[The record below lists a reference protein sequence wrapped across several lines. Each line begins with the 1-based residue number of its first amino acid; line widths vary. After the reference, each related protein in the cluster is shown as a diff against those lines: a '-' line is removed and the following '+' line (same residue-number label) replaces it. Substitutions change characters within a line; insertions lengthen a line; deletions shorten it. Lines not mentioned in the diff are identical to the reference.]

1 MRIINLLYLK
11 YSLSLLIC
19 LLSSFVVFFIFSLIS
34 NLIKDYSFN
43 IIVILSALNSL
54 QILTYVSAFIFLI
67 SLILFSNFL
76 RSRNEIIIIKIY
88 LQINKYIIF
97 FLPIVLLFSI
107 FEINK
112 KDIVTFLEDNKTNLV
127 QVGNKLKFKIL
138 INEFDNRKNI
148 TILKNVDL
156 NNFEE
161 AEYRS
166 YNILNK
172 EIKMAEF
179 SNELFFSNDKLIL
192 KNYTQYKN
200 NVIKN
205 NNKKKIINLDL
216 IGLMSRGSLVR
227 DTSIKNNFIVDFKLI
242 NLIIFFIF
250 LLSYIFLNFF
260 NTKYVGSKQSLR
272 DPLLMSLSTIIY
284 SFLIFNNSLTSYK
297 QEFELIAS
305 MIVIM
310 LFFKAYLNE

>member
-11 YSLSLLIC
+11 YALSLLIC

-34 NLIKDYSFN
+34 NLSEDYSFN

-67 SLILFSNFL
+67 SLILFSTFL
-76 RSRNEIIIIKIY
+76 RSRNEIIIIKSY
-88 LQINKYIIF
+88 LRINKYIMF

-227 DTSIKNNFIVDFKLI
+227 DTSIKNNFILDFKLI

-272 DPLLMSLSTIIY
+272 DPLLMSLSTLIY

>member
-67 SLILFSNFL
+67 SLILFSIFL
-76 RSRNEIIIIKIY
+76 RSRNEIIIIKSY
-88 LQINKYIIF
+88 LRINKYIMF

-127 QVGNKLKFKIL
+127 QVGDKLKSKIL

-179 SNELFFSNDKLIL
+179 SDELILSNGKLIL

-205 NNKKKIINLDL
+205 INENKIINIDL
-216 IGLMSRGSLVR
+216 IGLISRSSLVR
-227 DTSIKNNFIVDFKLI
+227 DTSIKNNSIIDFKLI

-250 LLSYIFLNFF
+250 LLSYIFLIFF
-260 NTKYVGSKQSLR
+260 NTKYVGSKQSIR
-272 DPLLMSLSTIIY
+272 DPILVSLSTLIY
-284 SFLIFNNSLTSYK
+284 SFLIFNNSLTSYR

-305 MIVIM
+305 MIVLMI
-310 LFFKAYLNE
+310 FFKAYLNE

>member
-11 YSLSLLIC
+11 YALSLLIC

-34 NLIKDYSFN
+34 NLSEDYSFN
-43 IIVILSALNSL
+43 IILVLSTLNSL

-67 SLILFSNFL
+67 SLILFSTFL
-76 RSRNEIIIIKIY
+76 RSRNEIIIIKSY
-88 LQINKYIIF
+88 LRINKYIMF

-127 QVGNKLKFKIL
+127 QVGDKLKSKIL

-179 SNELFFSNDKLIL
+179 SDELILSNGKLIL

-205 NNKKKIINLDL
+205 INENKIINIDL
-216 IGLMSRGSLVR
+216 IGLISRSSLVR
-227 DTSIKNNFIVDFKLI
+227 DTSIKNNSIIDFKLI

-250 LLSYIFLNFF
+250 LLSYIFLIFF
-260 NTKYVGSKQSLR
+260 NTKYVGSKQSIR
-272 DPLLMSLSTIIY
+272 DPILVSLSTLIY
-284 SFLIFNNSLTSYK
+284 SFLIFNNSLTSYR

-305 MIVIM
+305 MIVLMI
-310 LFFKAYLNE
+310 FFKAYLNE

>member
-11 YSLSLLIC
+11 YALSLLIC

-67 SLILFSNFL
+67 SLILFSTFL
-76 RSRNEIIIIKIY
+76 RSRNEIIIIKSY
-88 LQINKYIIF
+88 LQINKYIMF

-272 DPLLMSLSTIIY
+272 DPLLMSLSTVIY

>member
-11 YSLSLLIC
+11 YALSLLIC

-67 SLILFSNFL
+67 SLILFSTFL

-88 LQINKYIIF
+88 LQINKYIMF

-156 NNFEE
+156 NNFDE

-272 DPLLMSLSTIIY
+272 DPLLMSLSTVIY

>member
-1 MRIINLLYLK
+1 M
-11 YSLSLLIC
+11 
-19 LLSSFVVFFIFSLIS
+19 
-34 NLIKDYSFN
+34 
-43 IIVILSALNSL
+43 
-54 QILTYVSAFIFLI
+54 
-67 SLILFSNFL
+67 
-76 RSRNEIIIIKIY
+76 
-88 LQINKYIIF
+88 F

-112 KDIVTFLEDNKTNLV
+112 KNIVTFLEDNKTNLV
-127 QVGNKLKFKIL
+127 QVGDKLISKIL
-138 INEFDNRKNI
+138 INEFDNKKNI

-179 SNELFFSNDKLIL
+179 SDELIFSNDKLIL
-192 KNYTQYKN
+192 QNYTQYEN
-200 NVIKN
+200 NAIKDI
-205 NNKKKIINLDL
+205 NKKKIIYLDL
-216 IGLMSRGSLVR
+216 ISLMSRGSLVR
-227 DTSIKNNFIVDFKLI
+227 DTSIKNNFIIDFKLI

-272 DPLLMSLSTIIY
+272 DPILVSLSTLIY
-284 SFLIFNNSLTSYK
+284 SLLIFNNSLSYFR

-305 MIVIM
+305 MIVFM

>member
-11 YSLSLLIC
+11 YALSLLIC

-34 NLIKDYSFN
+34 NLSEDYSFN
-43 IIVILSALNSL
+43 IILVLSTLNSL

-67 SLILFSNFL
+67 SLILFSIFL
-76 RSRNEIIIIKIY
+76 RSRNEIIIIKSY
-88 LQINKYIIF
+88 LQINKYIMF

-272 DPLLMSLSTIIY
+272 DPLLMSLSTVIY

-305 MIVIM
+305 MIMIM

>member
-11 YSLSLLIC
+11 YALSLLIC

-34 NLIKDYSFN
+34 NLSEDYSFN
-43 IIVILSALNSL
+43 IILVLSTLNSL

-67 SLILFSNFL
+67 SLILFSIFL
-76 RSRNEIIIIKIY
+76 RSRNEIIIIKSY
-88 LQINKYIIF
+88 LQINKYIMF

-172 EIKMAEF
+172 EIKMAVF

-227 DTSIKNNFIVDFKLI
+227 DTSIKNNFILDFKLI

-272 DPLLMSLSTIIY
+272 DPFLMSLSTLIY

>member
-11 YSLSLLIC
+11 YALSLLIC
-19 LLSSFVVFFIFSLIS
+19 LFSSFVVFFIFSLIS
-34 NLIKDYSFN
+34 NLSEDYSFN

-67 SLILFSNFL
+67 SLILFSTFL
-76 RSRNEIIIIKIY
+76 RSRNEIIIIKSY
-88 LQINKYIIF
+88 LRINKYIIF

-179 SNELFFSNDKLIL
+179 SDELILSNGKLIL

-205 NNKKKIINLDL
+205 INENKIINIDL
-216 IGLMSRGSLVR
+216 IGLISRSSLVR
-227 DTSIKNNFIVDFKLI
+227 DTSIKNNSIIDFKLI
-242 NLIIFFIF
+242 NLIVFFIF
-250 LLSYIFLNFF
+250 LLSYIFLIFF
-260 NTKYVGSKQSLR
+260 NTKYVGSKQSIR
-272 DPLLMSLSTIIY
+272 DPILVSLSTLIY
-284 SFLIFNNSLTSYK
+284 SFLIFNNSLTSYR

-305 MIVIM
+305 MIVLMI
-310 LFFKAYLNE
+310 FFKAYLNE

>member
-11 YSLSLLIC
+11 YALSLLIC

-34 NLIKDYSFN
+34 NLSEDYSFN

-67 SLILFSNFL
+67 SLILFSIFL
-76 RSRNEIIIIKIY
+76 RSRNEIIIIKSY
-88 LQINKYIIF
+88 LRINKYIMF

-127 QVGNKLKFKIL
+127 QVGDKLKSKIL

-200 NVIKN
+200 NVIKDI
-205 NNKKKIINLDL
+205 NKQKIINLDL

-227 DTSIKNNFIVDFKLI
+227 DTSIKNNSLLDFKLI

-260 NTKYVGSKQSLR
+260 NTKYLGSKQSLR
-272 DPLLMSLSTIIY
+272 NPILISLSTLIY
-284 SFLIFNNSLTSYK
+284 SFLIFNNSLTSYR
-297 QEFELIAS
+297 QEFELIGS
-305 MIVIM
+305 MIVFM

>member
-11 YSLSLLIC
+11 YALSLLIC

-67 SLILFSNFL
+67 SLILFSTFL

-88 LQINKYIIF
+88 LQINKYIMF

-272 DPLLMSLSTIIY
+272 DPLLMSLSTLIY

>member
-11 YSLSLLIC
+11 YALSLLIC

-34 NLIKDYSFN
+34 NLSEDYSFN

-67 SLILFSNFL
+67 SLILFSTFL
-76 RSRNEIIIIKIY
+76 RSRNEIIIIKSY
-88 LQINKYIIF
+88 LQINKYIMF

-227 DTSIKNNFIVDFKLI
+227 DTSIKNNFILDFKLI

-272 DPLLMSLSTIIY
+272 DPLLMSLSTVIY

>member
-11 YSLSLLIC
+11 YALSLLIC

-34 NLIKDYSFN
+34 NLSEDYSFN

-67 SLILFSNFL
+67 SLILFSTFL

-88 LQINKYIIF
+88 LQINKYIMF

-127 QVGNKLKFKIL
+127 QVGDKLKSKIL

-227 DTSIKNNFIVDFKLI
+227 DTSIKNNFILDFKLI

-272 DPLLMSLSTIIY
+272 DPLLMSLSTVIY

>member
-11 YSLSLLIC
+11 YALSLLIC
-19 LLSSFVVFFIFSLIS
+19 LFSSFVVFFIFSLIS
-34 NLIKDYSFN
+34 NLSEDYSFN

-67 SLILFSNFL
+67 SLILFSTFL
-76 RSRNEIIIIKIY
+76 RSRNEIIIIKSY
-88 LQINKYIIF
+88 LQINKYIMF

-179 SNELFFSNDKLIL
+179 SDELILSNGKLIL

-205 NNKKKIINLDL
+205 INENKIINIDL
-216 IGLMSRGSLVR
+216 IGLISRSSLVR
-227 DTSIKNNFIVDFKLI
+227 DTSIKNNSIIDFKLI

-250 LLSYIFLNFF
+250 LLSYIFLIFF
-260 NTKYVGSKQSLR
+260 NTKYVGSKQSIR
-272 DPLLMSLSTIIY
+272 DPILVSLSTLIY
-284 SFLIFNNSLTSYK
+284 SFLIFNNSLTSYR

-305 MIVIM
+305 MIVLMI
-310 LFFKAYLNE
+310 FFKAYLNE

>member
-1 MRIINLLYLK
+1 MRIINFLYLK
-11 YSLSLLIC
+11 YALSLLVC
-19 LLSSFVVFFIFSLIS
+19 LFSSFVVFFIFSLIS
-34 NLIKDYSFN
+34 NLSEDYSFN
-43 IIVILSALNSL
+43 IILVLSSLNSL

-67 SLILFSNFL
+67 SLILFSIFL
-76 RSRNEIIIIKIY
+76 RSRNEIIIIKSY

-112 KDIVTFLEDNKTNLV
+112 KNIVTYLEDNKTNLV
-127 QVGNKLKFKIL
+127 QIGDKLKSKIL
-138 INEFDNRKNI
+138 INDFDNRKNI
-148 TILKNVDL
+148 TILKNVYL
-156 NNFEE
+156 NNLKE

-179 SNELFFSNDKLIL
+179 SNELIYSNDKLIL
-192 KNYTQYKN
+192 KNYTQYKDN
-200 NVIKN
+200 IIKDID
-205 NNKKKIINLDL
+205 KKKIINLDL
-216 IGLMSRGSLVR
+216 IGLISQGSLVTN
-227 DTSIKNNFIVDFKLI
+227 TSPKNDSKIDFKLI

-250 LLSYIFLNFF
+250 LLSYFFLNFF
-260 NTKYVGSKQSLR
+260 NTKYLGLKQSLR
-272 DPLLMSLSTIIY
+272 DPILMSLSTLIY
-284 SFLIFNNSLTSYK
+284 SFLIFNNSLTSYR

-305 MIVIM
+305 MIVLM

>member
-1 MRIINLLYLK
+1 MKIINLLYLK
-11 YSLSLLIC
+11 YTLSLLIC
-19 LLSSFVVFFIFSLIS
+19 LFSSFVVFFIFSLIS
-34 NLIKDYSFN
+34 NLNEDYSFN
-43 IIVILSALNSL
+43 IILVLSTLNSL

-67 SLILFSNFL
+67 SLILFSIFL
-76 RSRNEIIIIKIY
+76 RSRNEIIIIKSY
-88 LQINKYIIF
+88 LRINKYIMF

-127 QVGNKLKFKIL
+127 QVGDKLKSKIL

-172 EIKMAEF
+172 KIKMAEF
-179 SNELFFSNDKLIL
+179 SDELILSNGKLIL

-205 NNKKKIINLDL
+205 INENKIINLDL
-216 IGLMSRGSLVR
+216 IGLISRGSLVR
-227 DTSIKNNFIVDFKLI
+227 DTSIKNKSIIDFKLI

-260 NTKYVGSKQSLR
+260 NTKYVGSKQSIR
-272 DPLLMSLSTIIY
+272 DPILMSLSTLIY
-284 SFLIFNNSLTSYK
+284 SFLIFNNSLTSYR

-305 MIVIM
+305 MIVLM
-310 LFFKAYLNE
+310 LFFKTYLNE

>member
-1 MRIINLLYLK
+1 
-11 YSLSLLIC
+11 
-19 LLSSFVVFFIFSLIS
+19 
-34 NLIKDYSFN
+34 
-43 IIVILSALNSL
+43 
-54 QILTYVSAFIFLI
+54 
-67 SLILFSNFL
+67 
-76 RSRNEIIIIKIY
+76 
-88 LQINKYIIF
+88 
-97 FLPIVLLFSI
+97 
-107 FEINK
+107 
-112 KDIVTFLEDNKTNLV
+112 
-127 QVGNKLKFKIL
+127 
-138 INEFDNRKNI
+138 
-148 TILKNVDL
+148 
-156 NNFEE
+156 
-161 AEYRS
+161 
-166 YNILNK
+166 
-172 EIKMAEF
+172 MAEF

-227 DTSIKNNFIVDFKLI
+227 DTSIKNNFILDFKLI

-272 DPLLMSLSTIIY
+272 DPLLMSLSTLIY
-284 SFLIFNNSLTSYK
+284 SFIIFNNSLTSYR

>member
-1 MRIINLLYLK
+1 MRIINFLYIK
-11 YSLSLLIC
+11 YALSLLIC
-19 LLSSFVVFFIFSLIS
+19 LFSSFVVFFIFSLIS
-34 NLIKDYSFN
+34 NLSEDYSFN
-43 IIVILSALNSL
+43 IILVLSTLNSL

-67 SLILFSNFL
+67 SIILFSIFL
-76 RSRNEIIIIKIY
+76 RSRNEIIIIKSC

-112 KDIVTFLEDNKTNLV
+112 KDIVAFFEDNKTNLV
-127 QVGNKLKFKIL
+127 QVGDILKSKIL

-179 SNELFFSNDKLIL
+179 SNELIFSNDKLML

-200 NVIKN
+200 NVIKDIYQ
-205 NNKKKIINLDL
+205 KKIINLDL
-216 IGLMSRGSLVR
+216 IGLMSRGTLVR
-227 DTSIKNNFIVDFKLI
+227 DTSIKNNTIINFKLI

-260 NTKYVGSKQSLR
+260 NTKYLGSKQSLR
-272 DPLLMSLSTIIY
+272 DPILISLSALIY
-284 SFLIFNNSLTSYK
+284 SFLIFNNSLTSYI

-305 MIVIM
+305 MIM
-310 LFFKAYLNE
+310 FTLFFKAYLNE

>member
-11 YSLSLLIC
+11 YALSLLIC

-34 NLIKDYSFN
+34 NLSEDYSFN

-67 SLILFSNFL
+67 SLILFSTFL
-76 RSRNEIIIIKIY
+76 RSRNEIIIIKSY
-88 LQINKYIIF
+88 LQINKYIMF

-127 QVGNKLKFKIL
+127 QVGDKLKSKIL

-227 DTSIKNNFIVDFKLI
+227 DTSIKNNFILDFKLI

-272 DPLLMSLSTIIY
+272 DPLLMSLSTLIY

>member
-11 YSLSLLIC
+11 YALSLLIC
-19 LLSSFVVFFIFSLIS
+19 LLSIFVVFFIFSLIS
-34 NLIKDYSFN
+34 NLSEDYSFN

-67 SLILFSNFL
+67 SLILFSIFL
-76 RSRNEIIIIKIY
+76 RSRNEIIIIKSY
-88 LQINKYIIF
+88 LRINKYIMF

-127 QVGNKLKFKIL
+127 QVGDKLKSKIL

-179 SNELFFSNDKLIL
+179 SDELILSNGKLIL

-205 NNKKKIINLDL
+205 INENKIINIDL
-216 IGLMSRGSLVR
+216 IGLISRSSLVR
-227 DTSIKNNFIVDFKLI
+227 DTSIKNNSIIDFKLI

-250 LLSYIFLNFF
+250 LLSYIFLIFF
-260 NTKYVGSKQSLR
+260 NTKYVGSKQSIR
-272 DPLLMSLSTIIY
+272 DPILVSLSTLIY
-284 SFLIFNNSLTSYK
+284 SFLIFNNSLTSYR

-305 MIVIM
+305 MIVLMI
-310 LFFKAYLNE
+310 FFKAYLNE

>member
-1 MRIINLLYLK
+1 M
-11 YSLSLLIC
+11 SE
-19 LLSSFVVFFIFSLIS
+19 
-34 NLIKDYSFN
+34 DYSFN
-43 IIVILSALNSL
+43 IILVLSSLNSL

-67 SLILFSNFL
+67 SLILFSIFL
-76 RSRNEIIIIKIY
+76 RSRNEIIIIKSY

-97 FLPIVLLFSI
+97 FLPIVLSFSI

-112 KDIVTFLEDNKTNLV
+112 KDIVAYLEDNKTNLV
-127 QVGNKLKFKIL
+127 KVGDKLKSKIL
-138 INEFDNRKNI
+138 INDFDNRKNI

-179 SNELFFSNDKLIL
+179 SNELIYSNDKLIL

-200 NVIKN
+200 NVIKDI
-205 NNKKKIINLDL
+205 NKQKIINLDL

-227 DTSIKNNFIVDFKLI
+227 DTSIKNNSLLDFKLI

-260 NTKYVGSKQSLR
+260 NTKYLGSKQSLR
-272 DPLLMSLSTIIY
+272 NPILISLSTLIY
-284 SFLIFNNSLTSYK
+284 SFLIFNNSLTSYR
-297 QEFELIAS
+297 QEFELIGS
-305 MIVIM
+305 MIVFM

>member
-11 YSLSLLIC
+11 YALSLLIC

-34 NLIKDYSFN
+34 NLSEDYSFN

-67 SLILFSNFL
+67 SLILFSTFL
-76 RSRNEIIIIKIY
+76 RSRNEIIIIKSY
-88 LQINKYIIF
+88 LQINKYIMF

-179 SNELFFSNDKLIL
+179 SDELILSNGKLIL

-205 NNKKKIINLDL
+205 INENKIINIDL
-216 IGLMSRGSLVR
+216 IGLISRSSLVR
-227 DTSIKNNFIVDFKLI
+227 DTSIKNNSIIDFKLI

-250 LLSYIFLNFF
+250 LLSYIFLIFF
-260 NTKYVGSKQSLR
+260 NTKYVGSKQSIR
-272 DPLLMSLSTIIY
+272 DPILVSLSTLIY
-284 SFLIFNNSLTSYK
+284 SFLIFNNSLTSYR

-305 MIVIM
+305 MIVLMI
-310 LFFKAYLNE
+310 FFKAYLNE

>member
-34 NLIKDYSFN
+34 NLSEDYSFN

-67 SLILFSNFL
+67 SLILFSTFL
-76 RSRNEIIIIKIY
+76 RSRNEIIIIKSY
-88 LQINKYIIF
+88 LQINKYIMF

-179 SNELFFSNDKLIL
+179 SDELILSNGKLIL

-205 NNKKKIINLDL
+205 INENKIINIDL
-216 IGLMSRGSLVR
+216 IGLISRSSLVR
-227 DTSIKNNFIVDFKLI
+227 DTSIKNNSIIDFKLI

-250 LLSYIFLNFF
+250 LLSYIFLIFF
-260 NTKYVGSKQSLR
+260 NTKYVGSKQSIR
-272 DPLLMSLSTIIY
+272 DPILVSLSTLIY
-284 SFLIFNNSLTSYK
+284 SFLIFNNSLTSYR

-305 MIVIM
+305 MIVLMI
-310 LFFKAYLNE
+310 FFKAYLNE

>member
-11 YSLSLLIC
+11 YALSLLIC

-34 NLIKDYSFN
+34 NLSEDYSFN

-67 SLILFSNFL
+67 SLILFSTFL
-76 RSRNEIIIIKIY
+76 RSRNEIIIIKSY
-88 LQINKYIIF
+88 LQINKYIMF

-127 QVGNKLKFKIL
+127 QVGNKLKSKIL

-227 DTSIKNNFIVDFKLI
+227 DTSIKNNFILDFKLI

-272 DPLLMSLSTIIY
+272 DPLLMSLSTLIY

>member
-11 YSLSLLIC
+11 YALSLLIC

-67 SLILFSNFL
+67 SLILFSTFL
-76 RSRNEIIIIKIY
+76 RSRNEIIIIKSY
-88 LQINKYIIF
+88 LQINKYIMF

-227 DTSIKNNFIVDFKLI
+227 DTSIKNNFILDFKLI

-272 DPLLMSLSTIIY
+272 DPLLMSLSTVIY

>member
-1 MRIINLLYLK
+1 MRIINFLYLK
-11 YSLSLLIC
+11 YALSLLIC
-19 LLSSFVVFFIFSLIS
+19 LFSSFAVFFIFSLIS
-34 NLIKDYSFN
+34 NLSEEYSFN
-43 IIVILSALNSL
+43 IILTLSTLNSL

-67 SLILFSNFL
+67 SLILFSIFL

-97 FLPIVLLFSI
+97 FLPIVFVFSI

-112 KDIVTFLEDNKTNLV
+112 KEVITFLENNKTNLI
-127 QVGNKLKFKIL
+127 QIEDKLKSSIL
-138 INEFDNRKNI
+138 INEFDNSKNI
-148 TILKNVDL
+148 TILKNVDFDNL
-156 NNFEE
+156 EE

-179 SNELFFSNDKLIL
+179 SNELIFSNDKLIL
-192 KNYTQYKN
+192 KNYTQFKDN
-200 NVIKN
+200 IIKDID
-205 NNKKKIINLDL
+205 KRKIINLDL
-216 IGLMSRGSLVR
+216 IGLMSRGSLVTI
-227 DTSIKNNFIVDFKLI
+227 TSTKNNSKIDFKLI

-250 LLSYIFLNFF
+250 LLSYFFLNFF
-260 NTKYVGSKQSLR
+260 NTKYLGLKQSLR
-272 DPLLMSLSTIIY
+272 DPILMSLSTLIY
-284 SFLIFNNSLTSYK
+284 SFLIFNNSLTSYR

-305 MIVIM
+305 MIVFI

>member
-11 YSLSLLIC
+11 YALSLLIC

-34 NLIKDYSFN
+34 NLSEDYSFN

-67 SLILFSNFL
+67 SLILFSIFL
-76 RSRNEIIIIKIY
+76 RSRNEIIIIKSY
-88 LQINKYIIF
+88 LRINKYIMF

-179 SNELFFSNDKLIL
+179 SDELILSNGKLIL

-205 NNKKKIINLDL
+205 INENKIINIDL
-216 IGLMSRGSLVR
+216 IGLISRSSLVR
-227 DTSIKNNFIVDFKLI
+227 DTSIKNNSIIDFKLI

-250 LLSYIFLNFF
+250 LLSYIFLIFF
-260 NTKYVGSKQSLR
+260 NTKYVGSKQSIR
-272 DPLLMSLSTIIY
+272 DPILVSLSTLIY
-284 SFLIFNNSLTSYK
+284 SFLIFNNSLTSYR

-305 MIVIM
+305 MIVLMI
-310 LFFKAYLNE
+310 FFKAYLNE

>member
-11 YSLSLLIC
+11 YALSLLIC

-34 NLIKDYSFN
+34 NLSEDYSFN

-67 SLILFSNFL
+67 SLILFSTFL
-76 RSRNEIIIIKIY
+76 RSRNEIIIIKSY
-88 LQINKYIIF
+88 LQINKYIMF

-200 NVIKN
+200 NVITN

-227 DTSIKNNFIVDFKLI
+227 DTSIKNNFILDFKLI

-272 DPLLMSLSTIIY
+272 DPLLMSLSTLIY
-284 SFLIFNNSLTSYK
+284 SFLIFNNSLTTYK

-305 MIVIM
+305 MIVLMI
-310 LFFKAYLNE
+310 FFKAYLNE

>member
-11 YSLSLLIC
+11 YALSLLIC

-34 NLIKDYSFN
+34 NLSEDYSFN

-67 SLILFSNFL
+67 SLILFSTFL
-76 RSRNEIIIIKIY
+76 RSRNEIIIIKSY
-88 LQINKYIIF
+88 LQINKYIMF

-227 DTSIKNNFIVDFKLI
+227 DTSIKNNFILDFKLI

-272 DPLLMSLSTIIY
+272 DPLLMSLSTLIY

>member
-1 MRIINLLYLK
+1 MRIINFLYLK
-11 YSLSLLIC
+11 YALSLLIC
-19 LLSSFVVFFIFSLIS
+19 LLSSFIVFFIFSLIS
-34 NLIKDYSFN
+34 NLSEDYSFN
-43 IIVILSALNSL
+43 IILVLSTLNSL

-67 SLILFSNFL
+67 SLILFSIFL
-76 RSRNEIIIIKIY
+76 RSRNEIIIIKSY
-88 LQINKYIIF
+88 LRINKYIIF
-97 FLPIVLLFSI
+97 FLPIVFLFSI
-107 FEINK
+107 FEIYK
-112 KDIVTFLEDNKTNLV
+112 KDIVTFLDDNKTNLV
-127 QVGNKLKFKIL
+127 KVGDKLKSKIL

-179 SNELFFSNDKLIL
+179 SNELILSNNKLIL

-205 NNKKKIINLDL
+205 INKKKIINLDL

-227 DTSIKNNFIVDFKLI
+227 DTSIKSNSIIDFKLI

-272 DPLLMSLSTIIY
+272 DPILMSLSTLIY
-284 SFLIFNNSLTSYK
+284 SFLIFNNSLTSYR

-305 MIVIM
+305 MIVLM

>member
-1 MRIINLLYLK
+1 M
-11 YSLSLLIC
+11 
-19 LLSSFVVFFIFSLIS
+19 
-34 NLIKDYSFN
+34 
-43 IIVILSALNSL
+43 
-54 QILTYVSAFIFLI
+54 
-67 SLILFSNFL
+67 
-76 RSRNEIIIIKIY
+76 
-88 LQINKYIIF
+88 
-97 FLPIVLLFSI
+97 
-107 FEINK
+107 
-112 KDIVTFLEDNKTNLV
+112 
-127 QVGNKLKFKIL
+127 
-138 INEFDNRKNI
+138 
-148 TILKNVDL
+148 
-156 NNFEE
+156 
-161 AEYRS
+161 
-166 YNILNK
+166 
-172 EIKMAEF
+172 
-179 SNELFFSNDKLIL
+179 FFSNDKLIL

-227 DTSIKNNFIVDFKLI
+227 DTSIKNNFILDFKLI

-272 DPLLMSLSTIIY
+272 DPLLMSLSTVIY